1 MSARGGCEALIPE
14 RAPMNEGSVLSHHP
28 RLTAVLPAV
37 AQAARALYGRQL
49 ELADDKQPLV
59 RVRWQEVNA
68 GAADVQIEA
77 KWAGHVVDVQF
88 VDASWWGA
96 LAIEWADEVP
106 EPVRRA
112 AFVHAAPAWW
122 QELEAVFGV
131 VDVQRVVARPVPLS
145 PDKALGLMLSI
156 HHPSGKGTIRTPLLI
171 IARDPRGW
179 RALVNQALA
188 GHHFKST
195 VTCDPLVN
203 AMLALPPLSLTAA
216 EVADLG
222 AGDVLVLDAKPG
234 PQRGLLV
241 QICIGGQGMN
251 AVSGVLVG
259 RRLVVVP
266 GGPASAFNSRKQD
279 MNAALPVAPEEITQD
294 PAPEHTVPYAAHE
307 LDGMELELTLE
318 LGRLSLPV
326 SALRALTP
334 GQVFETHHPVDGEC
348 VVLWCGGSKL
358 ALGQLVGVGEH
369 LGVRLTQLL
378 PTAKPA
384 AAVR

>member
-1 MSARGGCEALIPE
+1 MSMPINEAS
-14 RAPMNEGSVLSHHP
+14 ALSRHP
-28 RLTAVLPAV
+28 RLATVLPAV

-49 ELADDKQPLV
+49 ELADDKQPPA

-96 LAIEWADEVP
+96 LAVEWGDEVP
-106 EPVRRA
+106 EPIRRA

-122 QELEAVFGV
+122 QELQAVFGV

-145 PDKALGLMLSI
+145 PDKALGFMLSMR
-156 HHPSGKGTIRTPLLI
+156 HPLGKGTMHTPLLI
-171 IARDPRGW
+171 SARDPRGW
-179 RALVNQALA
+179 RALVGQVLA
-188 GHHFKST
+188 GHHFTSS

-241 QICIGGQGMN
+241 QIRIGGQGMN
-251 AVSGVLVG
+251 VVRGVLVG

-266 GGPASAFNSRKQD
+266 GGPNPAFNSRKQD
-279 MNAALPVAPEEITQD
+279 MNAALPVAPEEITPQ
-294 PAPEHTVPYAAHE
+294 PALEHAVPTVQSTANE

-318 LGRLSLPV
+318 VGRLSLPV
-326 SALRALTP
+326 SALRTLTP

>member
-1 MSARGGCEALIPE
+1 
-14 RAPMNEGSVLSHHP
+14 
-28 RLTAVLPAV
+28 VLPAV

-49 ELADDKQPLV
+49 ELADDSQPLV
-59 RVRWQEVNA
+59 RVCWQEIHA

-77 KWAGHVVDVQF
+77 KWAGHIIDVQF

-96 LAIEWADEVP
+96 LAVEWGDDVP
-106 EPVRRA
+106 EPIRRA

-122 QELEAVFGV
+122 QELQAVFGV
-131 VDVQRVVARPVPLS
+131 VDVQRVVARPEPLS
-145 PDKALGLMLSI
+145 PNKALGLMLSI
-156 HHPSGKGTIRTPLLI
+156 RHPSGKGTMHTPLLI
-171 IARDPRGW
+171 SARDPRGW
-179 RALVNQALA
+179 RALVDQVFA
-188 GHHFKST
+188 GRHFKSS

-203 AMLALPPLSLTAA
+203 AMLGLPPLALTAA

-251 AVSGVLVG
+251 VVNGVLIG
-259 RRLVVVP
+259 RQLVVVP
-266 GGPASAFNSRKQD
+266 GGPNSAFNSRKQD
-279 MNAALPVAPEEITQD
+279 MNAALPVAPEEITQP
-294 PAPEHTVPYAAHE
+294 PALEHTVPTVQSAAHE

-318 LGRLSLPV
+318 VGRLSLPV

-334 GQVFETHHPVDGEC
+334 GQVFETQHPVDGEC

-384 AAVR
+384 TAVR